1 MDGRKRL
8 SGAGYRKLA
17 EEKRRKENEVLDQT
31 PKLDTFFVKKVAE
44 IGEG

>member
-1 MDGRKRL
+1 MNGRKHL

-31 PKLDTFFVKKVAE
+31 PNLLFWLRK
-44 IGEG
+44 